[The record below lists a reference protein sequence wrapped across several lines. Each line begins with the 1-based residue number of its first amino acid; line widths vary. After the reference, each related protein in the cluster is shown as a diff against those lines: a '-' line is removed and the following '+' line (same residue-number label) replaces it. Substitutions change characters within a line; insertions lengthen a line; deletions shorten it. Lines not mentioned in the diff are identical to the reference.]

1 MKKDTI
7 AIPLLP
13 FTEEEEAALVAKL
26 TAMDSVALGHYVDS
40 AKLSLANKALDP
52 SWQPRIALGLN
63 RAEAVLLSQ
72 SLMPPVVADAPP
84 PVAAK
89 AAKTSKAKTVEA

>member
-1 MKKDTI
+1 MKKDVI

-13 FTEEEEAALVAKL
+13 FTEEEETALAEKL

-40 AKLSLANKALDP
+40 ARLALGNRALDP
-52 SWQPRIALGLN
+52 SWRPRIQVGLD

-72 SLMPPVVADAPP
+72 SLIPPVVAEPPP
-84 PVAAK
+84 PVPVKASRAK
-89 AAKTSKAKTVEA
+89 KVVEA